1 MHFDT
6 TDANIRAR
14 GGRPANLV
22 IDEAS
27 DPANPHPFKGNM
39 DIAKLKAFIANIG
52 RETNSRSG

>member
-22 IDEAS
+22 IDEAF
-27 DPANPHPFKGNM
+27 DPANLHPFKGNM
-39 DIAKLKAFIANIG
+39 DLAKLRAFIEKMAWQKFPLG
-52 RETNSRSG
+52 